1 MKKYIVFFL
10 AFLTVNINLV
20 YARETVKYVGC
31 IDGDTIKV
39 LVKNKEATVRL
50 LAVDTPEVEKP
61 DKPGDYY
68 GKEASE
74 YTCTRIKKAKKI
86 ELEYDSNSDKYDK
99 YDRLLAWVFLDGKLL
114 QNDLVR
120 LGYAKVAYLYGDYK
134 YADML
139 KEKQEMASAKAL
151 GIWGNE
157 NKQEEPSNDDQI
169 YEEYTNKEVIIVV
182 VLFLIVV
189 FISDKIFRKKK

>member
-10 AFLTVNINLV
+10 AFLIVNINSV

-74 YTCTRIKKAKKI
+74 YTCTRIKKAQKI

-139 KEKQEMASAKAL
+139 KEKQEMASAKGL

-157 NKQEEPSNDDQI
+157 NKSEDTDQI

-182 VLFLIVV
+182 ILLLIIA
-189 FISDKIFRKKK
+189 FISDKIFRKKNNV